1 MRRAAVTLVLFM
13 VGSAIASAQET
24 AKPISESEI
33 KWAPAPP
40 FVPPGAQV
48 AVMSG
53 DPSKEGPWVM
63 RMRAPADYV
72 FPAHSTP
79 AAETITVLS
88 GLLYIGVGDTFDRTK
103 AKRMAVGSFVEL
115 PGKISHY
122 SWNPTEVIVE
132 VHSIGPSPVTYANP
146 ADDPSKK

>member
-1 MRRAAVTLVLFM
+1 MRKVAVTLALFLA
-13 VGSAIASAQET
+13 GSAIASAQEI
-24 AKPISESEI
+24 AKPIAESEI
-33 KWAPAPP
+33 KWGPAPP
-40 FVPPGAQV
+40 FVPPGMEV

-53 DPSKEGPWVM
+53 DPSKEGPFSI
-63 RMRAPADYV
+63 RMRAPANYV
-72 FPAHSTP
+72 FPPHSTP

-122 SWNPTEVIVE
+122 SWNPSEVIVE
-132 VHSIGPSPVTYANP
+132 VHSVGPSPVTYANP

>member
-1 MRRAAVTLVLFM
+1 MRKVAVTLALFL
-13 VGSAIASAQET
+13 VGSAIASAQEI
-24 AKPISESEI
+24 AKPIAESEI
-33 KWAPAPP
+33 KWGPAPP
-40 FVPPGAQV
+40 FVPPGMEV

-53 DPSKEGPWVM
+53 DPSKEGPFSI
-63 RMRAPADYV
+63 RMRAPANYV
-72 FPAHSTP
+72 FPPHSTP

-122 SWNPTEVIVE
+122 SWNPSEVIVE
-132 VHSIGPSPVTYANP
+132 VHSIGPSPMSYANP

>member
-1 MRRAAVTLVLFM
+1 MRRVAVILALFL
-13 VGSAIASAQET
+13 VGSAVASAQEM
-24 AKPISESEI
+24 AKPIAESEI

-40 FVPPGAQV
+40 SVPPGAQV

-72 FPAHSTP
+72 YPPHSIP

-88 GLLYIGVGDTFDRTK
+88 GLLYIGVGDTLDK
-103 AKRMAVGSFVEL
+103 AKARRMAVGSFIEL

-122 SWNPTEVIVE
+122 SWNPTEVVVE

-146 ADDPSKK
+146 ADNLSKK

>member
-1 MRRAAVTLVLFM
+1 MRKVAVTLALFL
-13 VGSAIASAQET
+13 VGSAIASAQEI
-24 AKPISESEI
+24 AKPIAESEI
-33 KWAPAPP
+33 KWGPAPP
-40 FVPPGAQV
+40 FVPPGMEV

-53 DPSKEGPWVM
+53 DPSKEGPFSI
-63 RMRAPADYV
+63 RMRAPANYV
-72 FPAHSTP
+72 FPPHSTP

-122 SWNPTEVIVE
+122 SWNPSEVIVE
-132 VHSIGPSPVTYANP
+132 VHSIGPSPVSYANP